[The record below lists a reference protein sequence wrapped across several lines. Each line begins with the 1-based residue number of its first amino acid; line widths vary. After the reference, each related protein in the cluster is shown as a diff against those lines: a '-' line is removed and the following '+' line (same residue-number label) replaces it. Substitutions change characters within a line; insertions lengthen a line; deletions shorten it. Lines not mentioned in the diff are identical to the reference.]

1 MMYGRLIVLAVLAH
15 GQTNTAVPYS
25 YSYNSDE
32 PTSAPT
38 ATAAPVKNFAMQG
51 TTRTSVKRP
60 TTQRLRRCLR
70 RTETWWISEAPY
82 MEHYCRK
89 TVLP

>member
-1 MMYGRLIVLAVLAH
+1 MFLRYKSARAHAKMMYGRLIVLAVLAH

-38 ATAAPVKNFAMQG
+38 ATAALEDAINAV
-51 TTRTSVKRP
+51 
-60 TTQRLRRCLR
+60 RRCLR
-70 RTETWWISEAPY
+70 RTEIWWISEAPY
-82 MEHYCRK
+82 MEHCRK